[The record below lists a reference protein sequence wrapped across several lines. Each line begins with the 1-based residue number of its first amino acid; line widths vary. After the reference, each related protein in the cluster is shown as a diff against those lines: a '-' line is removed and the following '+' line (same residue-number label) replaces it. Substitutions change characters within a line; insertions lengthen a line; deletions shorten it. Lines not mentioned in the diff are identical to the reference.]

1 MEAELLHRDL
11 ALPAVVDERAHPHL
25 APFFFGLM
33 AVADDRADQIV
44 AVGEDVG
51 FDEDTLALDPLR
63 RKAAVVDLRRYA
75 FDDDALATVK
85 RLHVRLW
92 DRHSC
97 LSGTQTRVS
106 APHDAVRV
114 PCRGSAELFREGA
127 REHAEDAAGGAA
139 SEGGEAQQLLDGERA
154 GGEER
159 DDRAAADR
167 AVNAGGGEDEK
178 NRRDLR

>member
-51 FDEDTLALDPLR
+51 LDEDTLALDPLR

-85 RLHVRLW
+85 RLH
-92 DRHSC
+92 DPS
-97 LSGTQTRVS
+97 
-106 APHDAVRV
+106 DAVRV
-114 PCRGSAELFREGA
+114 PCRASAELSGEGA
-127 REHAEDAAGGAA
+127 GEHAEDAAGGAA
-139 SEGGEAQQLLDGERA
+139 PEGSEAQQLLDGERA

-159 DDRAAADR
+159 EDRAAADR

-178 NRRDLR
+178 NPRDLR